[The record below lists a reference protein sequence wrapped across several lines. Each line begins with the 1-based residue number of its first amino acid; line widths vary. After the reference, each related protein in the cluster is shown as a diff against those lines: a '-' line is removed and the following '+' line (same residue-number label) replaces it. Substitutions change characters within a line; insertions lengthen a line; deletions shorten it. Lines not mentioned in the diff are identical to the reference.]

1 MMDRSTPRFS
11 RNLRFALLAIP
22 LATGCSLNPRY
33 ETPAVAVPAQWE
45 AGQSANAAQADA
57 QWWVHYGNPE
67 LNALMDAALLANQ
80 NLAAAVSR
88 IAQAR
93 ASLTSARSSLYPGVG
108 LNASAGHDRQRRD
121 GVTTTSD
128 DARAGVSISYELDLW
143 GANRAAAEAADARLA
158 SAQYNRDSVAL
169 VLQSDV
175 ATAYFQLLALQ
186 DRIVIAER
194 NLEAAQEVMRLVQ
207 VRFDNGTAT
216 ALDLAQQRTT
226 LLGIQAQLPSLR
238 QSINET
244 RHALAVLLGRPPQ
257 GFTVAGASLTEVT
270 LPEIDS
276 GQPALLLE
284 RRPDIRIAEAGL
296 IAANADIGIAR
307 AAWMPSLDLSAS
319 AAATNLL
326 DGGSS
331 TVASVAASLAQ
342 TLFAGG
348 RIRAQVALA
357 EASREELAAG
367 YVQTVLNGLREVED
381 SMSSLA
387 TSRER
392 LRLLAETAVQA
403 REAYRLARVRYDA
416 GAIDLLSVLDSQRTQ
431 LSAEDTLVQAQLTQL
446 NATALLVKAL
456 GGGWSS

>member
-1 MMDRSTPRFS
+1 MDRSTPRFS
-11 RNLRFALLAIP
+11 KNLRFALLAIP

-33 ETPAVAVPAQWE
+33 ETPAIAVPAQWE
-45 AGQSANAAQADA
+45 AGQSATATQVDA

-108 LNASAGHDRQRRD
+108 LSASAGHDRQRRD

-307 AAWMPSLDLSAS
+307 AAWLPSLDLSAS

-348 RIRAQVALA
+348 RIRAQVAQA
-357 EASREELAAG
+357 EASREEMAAG